1 MIANLLNREEYY
13 ADIFDK
19 IIIVSPTVKI
29 DKSSQLYFREEVE
42 DLYEIHNDAE
52 SVNEIIHL
60 SVHSRQAG
68 EV

>member
-1 MIANLLNREEYY
+1 MTFRVGY
-13 ADIFDK
+13 
-19 IIIVSPTVKI
+19 T
-29 DKSSQLYFREEVE
+29 LYVREEVE